1 MKNKKVVSIS
11 IISMLLIL
19 LILHNSMYADTK
31 INETNFGHKCGTLLI
46 KFLNYNNS
54 NDKESLYLDKV
65 IAYAGETPIYEKD
78 LKTKSYEIE
87 LEKQIYPASN
97 QSKSVWNKLLF
108 EKRVKEYARINNIEI
123 TDEMFYT
130 KIADQREALDN
141 TDLLQSMLKGMNL
154 TADQYWEK
162 TKDIYWY
169 IFLHSEVYF
178 HISNRLGVRLEEV
191 SIRNKKVS
199 DYLEKTILI
208 KIIDKSI
215 VNKYK

>member
-1 MKNKKVVSIS
+1 MKNKKVISIS
-11 IISMLLIL
+11 IISILLIL
-19 LILHNSMYADTK
+19 LILHTSMYAYTK
-31 INETNFGHKCGTLLI
+31 INETNFGYKCGNLLT

-54 NDKESLYLDKV
+54 NDKKSLYLDKV
-65 IAYAGETPIYEKD
+65 IAYAGETPVYEKD

-87 LEKQIYPASN
+87 LEKQIYPESN

-123 TDEMFYT
+123 TDEIFYT
-130 KIADQREALDN
+130 KVAEQREALDN
-141 TDLLQSMLKGMNL
+141 TDLLKSMLKGMNL

-162 TKDIYWY
+162 TKDNYRY
-169 IFLHSEVYF
+169 IFLQSEVYF

-199 DYLEKTILI
+199 DYLEKTIPI

-215 VNKYK
+215 INKYK